1 MASTPG
7 VKLTW
12 KVDQDMINKTVE
24 DLKKTSLQVY
34 DTVGKLTADQITY
47 DNVIKVG
54 GNVAVICVDR
64 QLNVYHWISTLC
76 FKD

>member
-64 QLNVYHWISTLC
+64 QLNVYRWISTLC